1 MKLSLVLLEALFVL
15 VLSQQGCSKTTS
27 EGGFQSGILRQ
38 KNYPLLWRIV
48 REGGHRGMAECQQQ
62 FQNEI
67 WNCSL
72 ANKNVFKQL
81 PIFVKT
87 TLPHATR
94 ETAFLHAISAAAI
107 THELTLQCRQNRIP
121 GCKCGKTRR
130 QPKGN
135 IGWQWGGCSDDIKFG
150 EKETRR
156 FIDKL
161 ERGGDAARTA
171 FNLHNNEVGRKV
183 VRASL
188 TKECKCHGVTGSC
201 NLKTCWKQLAPFNV
215 VGSELKQKYRAAV
228 RVSFLNNKLHKR
240 DNNRDRR
247 DRLVTRKD
255 KKLVYLDSSP
265 DYCVRNATAGSPGMR
280 GRTCLGDQVSTGEC
294 RSLCNS
300 CNLRHRTVEQSK
312 QVKCRCKFVWC
323 CTVKCKLCNVKYSR
337 TTCV

>member
-1 MKLSLVLLEALFVL
+1 MKLSTAILAILFILVRT
-15 VLSQQGCSKTTS
+15 QPGCSKTKS
-27 EGGFQSGILRQ
+27 NSGPKSPNSILRQ
-38 KNYPLLWRIV
+38 QNYPLLWHIV
-48 REGGHRGMAECQQQ
+48 REGGHRGLAECQQQ
-62 FQNEI
+62 FKNEI

-72 ANKNVFKQL
+72 GNKNIHQQL
-81 PIFVKT
+81 PIFIKT
-87 TLPHATR
+87 TLPFVQTEQNTR
-94 ETAFLHAISAAAI
+94 M
-107 THELTLQCRQNRIP
+107 QVRQN
-121 GCKCGKTRR
+121 KKTTKRKHR
-130 QPKGN
+130 LAV
-135 IGWQWGGCSDDIKFG
+135 GGCSDDIKFG

-161 ERGGDAARTA
+161 EKGNDARTA

-240 DNNRDRR
+240 DNNRDR
-247 DRLVTRKD
+247 LVTRKH

-265 DYCVRNATAGSPGMR
+265 DYCVRNSTVGSPGML
-280 GRTCLGDQVSTGEC
+280 GRTCRSDVLPSKEC
-294 RSLCNS
+294 KSLCNS
-300 CNLRHRTVEQSK
+300 CQLRHKTVEHYK

-323 CTVKCKLCNVKYSR
+323 CTVKCDLCTVKYSL
-337 TTCV
+337 TTCTK